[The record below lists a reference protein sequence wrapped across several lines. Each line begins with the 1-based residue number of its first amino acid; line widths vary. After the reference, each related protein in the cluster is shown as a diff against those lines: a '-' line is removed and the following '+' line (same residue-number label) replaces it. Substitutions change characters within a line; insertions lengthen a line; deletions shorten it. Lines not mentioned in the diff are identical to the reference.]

1 MTRDDTGAWAAER
14 AAFGEI
20 AAHLGRDEELW
31 TDFEAL
37 CRHGGRMAGTASERA
52 AQDWC
57 ERQLSAFGPVARES
71 TPYAGWRCD
80 HAVLTHLPVG
90 GQLEAVPLLGTA
102 FTPDAGIELPVLDL
116 GRGTPEMIAAAGD
129 GVRGHAVM
137 VRHEYPFSTQTVHR
151 RVKLAAAQ
159 QAGAAALLVV
169 QPEAG
174 IGPVSGSSGRAGG
187 PGIPAMGISAEA
199 GLALRQPGARVH
211 LRIVGADLP
220 GACTDTLVLD
230 LPAGQAARPDERVVL
245 SAHIDG
251 HPLAESALDNATG
264 VAAAIALARA
274 FAPRMHAMRRGLT
287 VCLFS
292 AEEWALN
299 GSREWLAALP
309 EARRAAMALN
319 VNLDSLAGSPRLTA
333 LTSGFERL
341 GEFARSGA
349 SLAGGALG
357 VHLPLMSNSDHAN
370 FAACGIPALRLIAG
384 FDEPDSALRL
394 LLTPADTR
402 ALVDE
407 NHLRGA
413 TTSAAGVLWHA
424 LRADS
429 LAGLRN
435 GARPEARA

>member
-1 MTRDDTGAWAAER
+1 MTAGEARGGAETER
-14 AAFGEI
+14 AAFDEI
-20 AAHLGRDEELW
+20 GRHLRHDEELW

-37 CRHGGRMAGTASERA
+37 CRHGGRLAGTASERA

-57 ERQLSAFGPVARES
+57 EHQLAAFGTVSREPTS
-71 TPYAGWRCD
+71 YAGWRCD
-80 HAVLTHLPVG
+80 HAALTRQPDGLP
-90 GQLEAVPLLGTA
+90 LEAVPLLGTA
-102 FTPDAGIELPVLDL
+102 FTPPEGLDLPVLDL
-116 GRGTPEMIAAAGD
+116 GRGTPDMIDAAGD
-129 GVRGHAVM
+129 AVRGHAVM
-137 VRHEYPFSTQTVHR
+137 VRHEYPFSSQTVHR

-159 QAGAAALLVV
+159 RAGAAALLVV

-199 GLALRQPGARVH
+199 ARALQVSGARVR
-211 LRIVGADLP
+211 LAISGEDLP
-220 GACTDTLVLD
+220 QARTDTLVLD
-230 LPAGQAARPDERVVL
+230 LPGGEGRQAEERVVL

-287 VCLFS
+287 LCLFS

-319 VNLDSLAGSPRLTA
+319 VNLDSLAGSARLTA
-333 LTSGFERL
+333 LTSGFDRL
-341 GEFARSGA
+341 GEFARAGA
-349 SLAGGALG
+349 RLAGGDLG
-357 VHLPLMSNSDHAN
+357 VHLPLMANSDHAN

-407 NHLRGA
+407 KHLRNA
-413 TTSAAGVLWHA
+413 TLLAAGVLWRA

-429 LAGLRN
+429 LASLRDRA
-435 GARPEARA
+435 GKEAA

>member
-1 MTRDDTGAWAAER
+1 MTRDAAAER
-14 AAFGEI
+14 AAFDE
-20 AAHLGRDEELW
+20 LGRRLRNDRELW

-52 AQDWC
+52 AQEWC
-57 ERQLSAFGPVARES
+57 ERQLAAFGPVSREP
-71 TPYAGWRCD
+71 TAYAGWRCD
-80 HAVLTHLPVG
+80 HASLTSLPDG
-90 GQLEAVPLLGTA
+90 RQLEAVPLLGTA
-102 FTPDAGIELPVLDL
+102 FTPEAGVDLPVLDL
-116 GRGTPEMIAAAGD
+116 GRGTPDMIAAAGEA
-129 GVRGHAVM
+129 VRGHAVM

-151 RVKLAAAQ
+151 RVKLGAAHR
-159 QAGAAALLVV
+159 AGAAAFLVV

-174 IGPVSGSSGRAGG
+174 VGPVSGSSGRAGG

-199 GLALRQPGARVH
+199 AQALQKAGARVR
-211 LRIVGADLP
+211 LTIRGEDLP
-220 GACTDTLVLD
+220 QARTDTLVLD
-230 LPAGQAARPDERVVL
+230 LPGGQAERAEERVVL

-264 VAAAIALARA
+264 AAAAIALARA

-299 GSREWLAALP
+299 GSREWLAAMP
-309 EARRAAMALN
+309 EPRRAAMALN

-341 GEFARSGA
+341 GEFARAGA
-349 SLAGGALG
+349 GLAGNDVGI
-357 VHLPLMSNSDHAN
+357 HLPLMANSDHAN
-370 FAACGIPALRLIAG
+370 FAACGIPAMRLIAG
-384 FDEPDSALRL
+384 FDEPGSALRL

-407 NHLRGA
+407 GQLRNA
-413 TTSAAGVLWHA
+413 AVVAAGVLWQA

-429 LAGLRN
+429 LAELRDR
-435 GARPEARA
+435 AAEAA

>member
-1 MTRDDTGAWAAER
+1 MTRDDIGAQAAEQ
-14 AAFGEI
+14 AAFDEV
-20 AAHLGRDEELW
+20 AARLRRDEELW
-31 TDFEAL
+31 TDFQAL

-57 ERQLSAFGPVARES
+57 EQQLTVFGTVARES

-80 HAVLTHLPVG
+80 HAVLTRLPDG
-90 GQLEAVPLLGTA
+90 RQLEAVPLLGTA
-102 FTPDAGIELPVLDL
+102 FTPEEGIELPVLDL
-116 GRGTPEMIAAAGD
+116 GRGTPDMIAAAGD
-129 GVRGHAVM
+129 AVRGHAVM
-137 VRHEYPFSTQTVHR
+137 VQHEYPFSIRTVHR

-174 IGPVSGSSGRAGG
+174 IGPVSGSSGRGGG

-199 GLALRQPGARVH
+199 GLALRQPGALVR
-211 LRIVGADLP
+211 LRIGGEDLP
-220 GACTDTLVLD
+220 QARTDTLVLD
-230 LPAGQAARPDERVVL
+230 LPAGQGAHPDERVVL

-309 EARRAAMALN
+309 QARRAAMALN

-341 GEFARSGA
+341 GGFARSGA
-349 SLAGGALG
+349 SLAGGDLG

-370 FAACGIPALRLIAG
+370 FAAWGIPALRLIAG

-402 ALVDE
+402 ALVDQG
-407 NHLRGA
+407 HLRAA
-413 TTSAAGVLWHA
+413 TVLAAGVLWRA

-435 GARPEARA
+435 EPVPGGGA